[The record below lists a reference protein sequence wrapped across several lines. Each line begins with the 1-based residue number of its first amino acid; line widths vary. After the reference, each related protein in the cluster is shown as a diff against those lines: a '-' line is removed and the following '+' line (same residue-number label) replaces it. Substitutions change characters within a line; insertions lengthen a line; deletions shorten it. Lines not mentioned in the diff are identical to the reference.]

1 MQLDSK
7 CVIFAGSRT
16 GDMGNFERNNTVRKE
31 REERDFKVREKL
43 SGFFFDL
50 AKLLLATITIA
61 SLSPMFT
68 GSEAPVRID
77 LSIAGLIGSIIMFLI
92 GYVVLNKR

>member
-7 CVIFAGSRT
+7 WIIFAVSRT
-16 GDMGNFERNNTVRKE
+16 SDMGNFERGNTVRKE

-50 AKLLLATITIA
+50 AKLLLATITVRRYPQC
-61 SLSPMFT
+61 LP
-68 GSEAPVRID
+68 EAKPLLD
-77 LSIAGLIGSIIMFLI
+77 LT
-92 GYVVLNKR
+92 

>member
-7 CVIFAGSRT
+7 CIIFAGSRT
-16 GDMGNFERNNTVRKE
+16 SDMGNFERSNTVRKE

-50 AKLLLATITIA
+50 AKLVFAGTVVGNLSSFAGSVQMIDNWFIFLGMVSTAVIATI
-61 SLSPMFT
+61 
-68 GSEAPVRID
+68 GYRI
-77 LSIAGLIGSIIMFLI
+77 L
-92 GYVVLNKR
+92 R